1 MTKDLR
7 AIVLGLFVVV
17 LAAIAL
23 SFWRRPAPE
32 FRSIRSFKVEVTEKD
47 GDATRRA
54 SFSVPSGLVAGLAKL
69 APMSDIKAN
78 IEAEWA
84 HGEVTPR
91 DILDAAEKSEPG
103 APGVIKKDDA
113 TIQVQAEGD
122 TLVIDVKD
130 EWDKHVHIRVPRILV
145 ESLDEGRSLSTS
157 EVLRGLDE
165 LGPGD
170 VVTIKDGDS
179 EVTITAV
186 PRKRKLH
193 VSCWRGRMD
202 RVEPAAHTRR
212 AAGGV

>member
-47 GDATRRA
+47 GDATRHA
-54 SFSVPSGLVAGLAKL
+54 SFSIPSGLVAGFAKL

-78 IEAEWA
+78 LEAEWA
-84 HGEVTPR
+84 KGNVTPR
-91 DILDAAEKSEPG
+91 DILDAAEEAKPG

-113 TIQVQAEGD
+113 TIEVQAEGD

-130 EWDKHVHIRVPRILV
+130 AWDKHVHVRVPRTLV
-145 ESLDEGRSLSTS
+145 EGLDERRALSTS

-170 VVTIKDGDS
+170 IVSIKDGDS

-186 PRKRKLH
+186 PRKRRLTI
-193 VSCWRGRMD
+193 S
-202 RVEPAAHTRR
+202 
-212 AAGGV
+212 

>member
-1 MTKDLR
+1 MSKDLR

-47 GDATRRA
+47 GDATRHA
-54 SFSVPSGLVAGLAKL
+54 SFSIPSGLVAGFAKL

-78 IEAEWA
+78 LEAEWA
-84 HGEVTPR
+84 KGNVTPR
-91 DILDAAEKSEPG
+91 DILDAAEEAKPG
-103 APGVIKKDDA
+103 APGVIKKDDT
-113 TIQVQAEGD
+113 TIEVQAEGE

-130 EWDKHVHIRVPRILV
+130 AWDKHVHVRVPRTLV
-145 ESLDEGRSLSTS
+145 EGLDERRALSTS

-170 VVTIKDGDS
+170 IVSIKDGDS

-186 PRKRKLH
+186 PRKRRLTI
-193 VSCWRGRMD
+193 S
-202 RVEPAAHTRR
+202 
-212 AAGGV
+212 